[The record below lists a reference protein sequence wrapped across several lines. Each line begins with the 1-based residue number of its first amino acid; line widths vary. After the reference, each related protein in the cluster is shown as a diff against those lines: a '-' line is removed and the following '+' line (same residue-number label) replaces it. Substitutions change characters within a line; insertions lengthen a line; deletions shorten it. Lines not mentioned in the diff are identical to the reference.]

1 MTMISEKEVLDVRE
15 PPGKAMGK
23 VAELWRPVEGTS
35 KIMCT
40 ACARYCKIGEGQ
52 VGLCG
57 IRGVHEGKLWLYVY
71 GRVITGHV
79 DPIEKKPV
87 SHYRPGSKI
96 FSIATTGC
104 NWLCHP
110 AGTPIQMVDGEAKP
124 VEEIRAGD
132 VLESLDELRGQPV
145 PAVVTA
151 AGTRKA
157 ATFRIDTRNLRE
169 PLFATAEHPILT
181 PSGWTPVS
189 MLRTGEQV
197 LVAREGQPSSRLKER
212 EIRIPQH
219 SIDSHG
225 GAIAR
230 FWEQLRQRRGNG
242 SRYEWATITAIRPE
256 SSKESVYSFECVP
269 FHNYAASNVVAHNC
283 RYCFLPGT
291 QVLTDIGHT
300 GIEELFRRAEATS
313 NPEVR
318 VARGTKALSHR
329 GRWRPV
335 REVFEHFYSGPIVKV
350 RPFYLPGF
358 ECTPDHSVF
367 AAIGGGPVKKVKAG
381 SLRLGD
387 FLAVPLMKPAKDE
400 PVDVEKILHDEPAPN
415 YKYDVKMEIVHGRIR
430 RTSERGLGIPAILHI
445 TPRVARLFG
454 YYCAEGSLSRSRN
467 RANSASVWFS
477 FGAHEESRIREV
489 EKILSGVFGIRPR
502 RSRQQNR
509 VAIVASSAILAAIF
523 RHFCGDSS
531 ASKRVPE
538 FILHSGDKRVLK
550 GFLSGYFNGDGYV
563 TKGKGGFVL
572 GSTSVSQAL
581 TYGVAQV
588 LFALGEMPRVYRS
601 ENENHYE
608 IEGRLV
614 NRSDDHMVRLLV
626 DQVSMTPQYVD
637 WEASDV
643 RVIRRRGFVLVPIR
657 QISRTNYAGPVYN
670 IEVEADH
677 SYTANFMAV
686 ANCQNADISQRR
698 KVEGIEVEPKD
709 VVRMTLEQ
717 GCQGLAYT
725 YNQPTIFI
733 EFARDIGMLAR
744 KAGLI
749 NIFVSN
755 GYDTPETVAE
765 MPKFLDCVTVD
776 FKGSGETNFVRKY
789 INIPNADPIFQTI
802 LDTRDTKKIHI
813 EITDLIVPQVGDDL
827 GAARRLSKWVYD
839 NLGPDTPIH
848 FLRFHPDYKMMEF
861 PWTPVETLEKH
872 CAVAKEEGLKYVY
885 IGNVSGHRLE
895 NTYCPGCGAIAIK
908 RYGFDITGWYL
919 DKDNKCKKCGYKLA
933 IFGRLERT
941 AKENRFYSVLYHR

>member
-1 MTMISEKEVLDVRE
+1 MISEPEVLDVRE

-23 VAELWRPVEGTS
+23 VAELWKPVEGTN

-52 VGLCG
+52 VALCG

-110 AGTPIQMVDGEAKP
+110 AGTPILLSDGAKKP
-124 VEEIRAGD
+124 VEAIHPGD
-132 VLESLDELRGQPV
+132 RLWSYDVDGGYQILPSIVTHVGERLDWIYRVRYGSRG
-145 PAVVTA
+145 
-151 AGTRKA
+151 G
-157 ATFRIDTRNLRE
+157 ATLDLTS
-169 PLFATAEHPILT
+169 EHPIRTQRGWVLARNLQKGDEILKVWYQNT
-181 PSGWTPVS
+181 SSWKSNRAAAIALADFTCAVCGAVSTGLSEWNRHRGDCYTRGLELSEAERIARSERMRESNPMRNQEVARRALATSRARFLGDPTHGWHRNVERLREWQHRHPSQSQVKLYAILDKMGIEYEKEYRIAPEKRLEESKKFYVADAALPDQRLDIEVDGFWHAKS
-189 MLRTGEQV
+189 EQV
-197 LVAREGQPSSRLKER
+197 RAADRIRDATLEENGWRVLRIWGSDLYRHEGAVQELIHEATEPTVRTNKKMWLPIHSVVAT
-212 EIRIPQH
+212 
-219 SIDSHG
+219 D
-225 GAIAR
+225 R
-230 FWEQLRQRRGNG
+230 FE
-242 SRYEWATITAIRPE
+242 P
-256 SSKESVYSFECVP
+256 VYSFECLST
-269 FHNYAASNVVAHNC
+269 HNYVADGIVVHNC
-283 RYCFLPGT
+283 RY
-291 QVLTDIGHT
+291 
-300 GIEELFRRAEATS
+300 
-313 NPEVR
+313 
-318 VARGTKALSHR
+318 
-329 GRWRPV
+329 
-335 REVFEHFYSGPIVKV
+335 
-350 RPFYLPGF
+350 
-358 ECTPDHSVF
+358 
-367 AAIGGGPVKKVKAG
+367 
-381 SLRLGD
+381 
-387 FLAVPLMKPAKDE
+387 
-400 PVDVEKILHDEPAPN
+400 
-415 YKYDVKMEIVHGRIR
+415 
-430 RTSERGLGIPAILHI
+430 
-445 TPRVARLFG
+445 
-454 YYCAEGSLSRSRN
+454 
-467 RANSASVWFS
+467 
-477 FGAHEESRIREV
+477 
-489 EKILSGVFGIRPR
+489 
-502 RSRQQNR
+502 
-509 VAIVASSAILAAIF
+509 
-523 RHFCGDSS
+523 
-531 ASKRVPE
+531 
-538 FILHSGDKRVLK
+538 
-550 GFLSGYFNGDGYV
+550 
-563 TKGKGGFVL
+563 
-572 GSTSVSQAL
+572 
-581 TYGVAQV
+581 
-588 LFALGEMPRVYRS
+588 
-601 ENENHYE
+601 
-608 IEGRLV
+608 
-614 NRSDDHMVRLLV
+614 
-626 DQVSMTPQYVD
+626 
-637 WEASDV
+637 
-643 RVIRRRGFVLVPIR
+643 
-657 QISRTNYAGPVYN
+657 
-670 IEVEADH
+670 
-677 SYTANFMAV
+677 
-686 ANCQNADISQRR
+686 CQNADISQRR
-698 KVEGIEVEPKD
+698 KVEGIEVEPQD

-733 EFARDIGMLAR
+733 EFARDIGMMAR

-789 INIPNADPIFQTI
+789 INIPNAEPIFQTL

-827 GAARRLSKWVYD
+827 NAARKLSKWVYD

-885 IGNVSGHRLE
+885 IGNVQGHRLE

>member
-1 MTMISEKEVLDVRE
+1 MISEKEGLDVRE

-23 VAELWRPVEGTS
+23 VAELWKPVEGTN

-104 NWLCHP
+104 NWLC
-110 AGTPIQMVDGEAKP
+110 
-124 VEEIRAGD
+124 
-132 VLESLDELRGQPV
+132 
-145 PAVVTA
+145 
-151 AGTRKA
+151 
-157 ATFRIDTRNLRE
+157 
-169 PLFATAEHPILT
+169 
-181 PSGWTPVS
+181 
-189 MLRTGEQV
+189 
-197 LVAREGQPSSRLKER
+197 
-212 EIRIPQH
+212 
-219 SIDSHG
+219 
-225 GAIAR
+225 
-230 FWEQLRQRRGNG
+230 
-242 SRYEWATITAIRPE
+242 
-256 SSKESVYSFECVP
+256 
-269 FHNYAASNVVAHNC
+269 
-283 RYCFLPGT
+283 RYCFLPETLVAT
-291 QVLTDIGHT
+291 QRGHES
-300 GIEELFRRAEATS
+300 IQSLFEEGQRTA

-318 VARGTKALSHR
+318 LLGWNAALTHR
-329 GRWRPV
+329 NRWRTIGKA
-335 REVFEHFYSGPIVKV
+335 FEHLYAGRVLEVHVKG
-350 RPFYLPGF
+350 LPVLR
-358 ECTPDHSVF
+358 CTPDH
-367 AAIGGGPVKKVKAG
+367 
-381 SLRLGD
+381 RL
-387 FLAVPLMKPAKDE
+387 F
-400 PVDVEKILHDEPAPN
+400 IQ
-415 YKYDVKMEIVHGRIR
+415 
-430 RTSERGLGIPAILHI
+430 SSRGLEE
-445 TPRVARLFG
+445 V
-454 YYCAEGSLSRSRN
+454 
-467 RANSASVWFS
+467 RADQLGPNDF
-477 FGAHEESRIREV
+477 
-489 EKILSGVFGIRPR
+489 
-502 RSRQQNR
+502 
-509 VAIVASSAILAAIF
+509 VAIPRSAMTMQQPLLEHVTASSGDTGNLAILAS
-523 RHFCGDSS
+523 DSLEIAQES
-531 ASKRVPE
+531 AE
-538 FILHSGDKRVLK
+538 
-550 GFLSGYFNGDGYV
+550 YF
-563 TKGKGGFVL
+563 
-572 GSTSVSQAL
+572 
-581 TYGVAQV
+581 
-588 LFALGEMPRVYRS
+588 
-601 ENENHYE
+601 
-608 IEGRLV
+608 
-614 NRSDDHMVRLLV
+614 
-626 DQVSMTPQYVD
+626 
-637 WEASDV
+637 
-643 RVIRRRGFVLVPIR
+643 LVPIEE
-657 QISRTNYAGPVYN
+657 ISEETYIGPVYN
-670 IEVEADH
+670 IEVEEDH
-677 SYTANFMAV
+677 SYTANLLAV
-686 ANCQNADISQRR
+686 SNCQNADISQRR
-698 KVEGIEVEPKD
+698 KVEGIEVEPQD

-733 EFARDIGMLAR
+733 EFARDIGMRAR

-789 INIPNADPIFQTI
+789 INIPNAEPIFQTL

-827 GAARRLSKWVYD
+827 GAARKLSKWVYD

-885 IGNVSGHRLE
+885 IGNVSGHPLE
-895 NTYCPGCGAIAIK
+895 NTYCPGCGAVAIK

>member
-23 VAELWRPVEGTS
+23 IAELWKPVEGTN

-104 NWLCHP
+104 NWLC
-110 AGTPIQMVDGEAKP
+110 
-124 VEEIRAGD
+124 
-132 VLESLDELRGQPV
+132 
-145 PAVVTA
+145 
-151 AGTRKA
+151 
-157 ATFRIDTRNLRE
+157 
-169 PLFATAEHPILT
+169 
-181 PSGWTPVS
+181 
-189 MLRTGEQV
+189 
-197 LVAREGQPSSRLKER
+197 
-212 EIRIPQH
+212 
-219 SIDSHG
+219 
-225 GAIAR
+225 
-230 FWEQLRQRRGNG
+230 
-242 SRYEWATITAIRPE
+242 
-256 SSKESVYSFECVP
+256 
-269 FHNYAASNVVAHNC
+269 

-291 QVLTDIGHT
+291 EVITDRGRET
-300 GIEELFRRAEATS
+300 IEAIFQSSAPTDKD
-313 NPEVR
+313 EVR
-318 VARGTKALSHR
+318 QVRDRSALTHR
-329 GRWRPV
+329 GRWRRIV
-335 REVFEHFYSGPIVKV
+335 NAFEHFYSGPVLV
-350 RPFYLPGF
+350 LDSAGMDSL
-358 ECTPDHSVF
+358 ECTPDHRVF
-367 AAIGGGPVKKVKAG
+367 ASVKGGAMKEIRADQLEVGD
-381 SLRLGD
+381 RLVIPRATG
-387 FLAVPLMKPAKDE
+387 L
-400 PVDVEKILHDEPAPN
+400 
-415 YKYDVKMEIVHGRIR
+415 GRIR
-430 RTSERGLGIPAILHI
+430 GM
-445 TPRVARLFG
+445 PRWVETFDRIEKTVAT
-454 YYCAEGSLSRSRN
+454 AT
-467 RANSASVWFS
+467 AS
-477 FGAHEESRIREV
+477 
-489 EKILSGVFGIRPR
+489 
-502 RSRQQNR
+502 
-509 VAIVASSAILAAIF
+509 
-523 RHFCGDSS
+523 
-531 ASKRVPE
+531 
-538 FILHSGDKRVLK
+538 
-550 GFLSGYFNGDGYV
+550 
-563 TKGKGGFVL
+563 
-572 GSTSVSQAL
+572 GSTLLLQRAKLLDQMV
-581 TYGVAQV
+581 T
-588 LFALGEMPRVYRS
+588 
-601 ENENHYE
+601 
-608 IEGRLV
+608 
-614 NRSDDHMVRLLV
+614 DD
-626 DQVSMTPQYVD
+626 YV
-637 WEASDV
+637 
-643 RVIRRRGFVLVPIR
+643 FMPIR
-657 QISRTNYAGPVYN
+657 KIRAKTYVGPVYN
-670 IEVEADH
+670 IEVEEDH
-677 SYTANFMAV
+677 SYTANLVAV

-698 KVEGIEVEPKD
+698 KVEGIEVEPHD

-827 GAARRLSKWVYD
+827 GAARKLSKWVYD

-933 IFGRLERT
+933 IFGRLEQT